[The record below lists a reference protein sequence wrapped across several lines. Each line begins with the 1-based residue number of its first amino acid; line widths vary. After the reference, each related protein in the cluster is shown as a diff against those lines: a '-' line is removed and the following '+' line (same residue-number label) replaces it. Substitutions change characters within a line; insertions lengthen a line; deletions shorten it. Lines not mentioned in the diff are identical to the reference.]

1 MADQQDN
8 STGVAGVSKPALSLL
23 IVALALAA
31 VSIAFNVRGAAGQDD
46 AEGAASSAPPT
57 IEQLRD
63 KAESSPDDALPWQEL
78 GFAYFQRG
86 EFDDAASAYERAV
99 AAEDK
104 RAVLWSALGEAKV
117 MASEREP
124 MPADALEAFQKAIS
138 LDPKEPR
145 ARYFLAVRKDLDG
158 DHAGAIEDWLAL
170 LKDTPPGAPW
180 EGDLV
185 RTIEQI
191 GQINNIDVQTR
202 LAAVIDERGP
212 APAFQAPGLPGPTD
226 QQIAAAGSM
235 SPGEQRGMAVG
246 MVERLEQRLASEP
259 SNLDGWVMLMRSRV
273 NLGENDRAK
282 DALDRAIA
290 ANPSAESG
298 LRRQAEQ
305 LGIR

>member
-104 RAVLWSALGEAKV
+104 RAVLWAALGEAKV

-145 ARYFLAVRKDLDG
+145 ARYFLAVRKDLNG

-191 GQINNIDVQTR
+191 GKINNIDVQTR

-212 APAFQAPGLPGPTD
+212 APAFQAPGPPGPTD
-226 QQIAAAGSM
+226 EQIAAAGSM
-235 SPGEQRGMAVG
+235 SPDEQREMAVG

-273 NLGENDRAK
+273 NLGENNRAK
-282 DALDRAIA
+282 DALNRAIA